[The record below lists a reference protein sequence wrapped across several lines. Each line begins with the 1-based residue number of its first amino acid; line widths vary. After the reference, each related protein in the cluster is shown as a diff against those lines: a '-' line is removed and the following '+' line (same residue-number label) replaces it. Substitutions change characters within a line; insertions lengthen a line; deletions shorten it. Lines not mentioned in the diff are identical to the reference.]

1 MVRFSQAVHH
11 CCQHQEVQRMP
22 TTRPKPAKGQ
32 RVLKAVKDTAA
43 RELAART
50 ELAINRLQSSSS
62 VEVESIE
69 PATAQVSIEP
79 ATAQVSIEP
88 VTAQRVE
95 TAQRFTAPSSGELW
109 QRQDFA
115 SGNLLLFS
123 RGDGEALTIRRSPT
137 GNGWVIDYEPTEERP
152 L

>member
-1 MVRFSQAVHH
+1 
-11 CCQHQEVQRMP
+11 MP
-22 TTRPKPAKGQ
+22 ISRPTQAKGQ

-50 ELAINRLQSSSS
+50 ELAINQLQSSSS
-62 VEVESIE
+62 VEVEI
-69 PATAQVSIEP
+69 V
-79 ATAQVSIEP
+79 EP
-88 VTAQRVE
+88 VSAQRVE

-109 QRQDFA
+109 KRQDFG

-123 RGDGEALTIRRSPT
+123 REDGEVLTIRKSTT
-137 GNGWVIDYEPTEERP
+137 GDGWVIDYEPSEDRP